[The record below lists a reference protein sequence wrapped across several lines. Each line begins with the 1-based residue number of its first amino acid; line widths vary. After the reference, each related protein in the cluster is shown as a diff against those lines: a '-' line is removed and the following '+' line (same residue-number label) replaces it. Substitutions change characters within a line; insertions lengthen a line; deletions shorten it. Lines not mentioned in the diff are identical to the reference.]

1 VNITLCALW
10 AGAVCEAPGGFDPT
24 YVWER
29 FASGRLTLFM
39 AVPTVYTRLIAAW
52 EAADGKTRARWSSG
66 ASQLRL
72 MVSGSAALPVSV
84 LDRWHEIAGHVLLER
99 YGMTEIGMGLSNTL
113 ERRVRGHV
121 GVPLPGVEVR
131 VVDERGVDVADDA
144 AGELL
149 VRGEQL
155 FVEYW
160 GRPGDTEA
168 AFTDGWFRTGDVAA
182 RGADGYRILGRASV
196 DIIKSGGEKISALEV
211 EEVYRTH
218 PSIGDCAVVGIP
230 DDEWGEQVCAAV
242 VPAPG
247 CSPSVDELRGWGK
260 ERLAVAKVPKRFVV
274 VDDLPRNA
282 MGKVVKPEVSALLR
296 GS

>member
-1 VNITLCALW
+1 
-10 AGAVCEAPGGFDPT
+10 
-24 YVWER
+24 
-29 FASGRLTLFM
+29 
-39 AVPTVYTRLIAAW
+39 VYTRLIAAW
-52 EAADGKTRARWSSG
+52 EAADDETRARWSSG

-84 LDRWHEIAGHVLLER
+84 LDRWQEITGHVLLER

-113 ERRVRGHV
+113 DRRVRGHV

-131 VVDERGVDVADDA
+131 VIDERGADVADGE

-160 GRPGDTEA
+160 GRPRDTAA
-168 AFTDGWFRTGDVAA
+168 AFTDGWFYTGDVAA
-182 RGADGYRILGRASV
+182 RGANGYRIFGRASV

-211 EEVYRTH
+211 EELYRTH

-247 CSPSVDELRGWGK
+247 CTPSADELRAWGK
-260 ERLAVAKVPKRFVV
+260 ERLAAAKVPKRFVV

-282 MGKVVKPEVSALLR
+282 MGKVVKPALSALLR
-296 GS
+296 R